1 MPVLPGPT
9 PQSQSES
16 SSQASEDRNLDPTEL
31 GRLGSI
37 HQPPSSVS
45 AALTVSDSKRAFH
58 RAFPHVIAPVYRR
71 MVDELLVELH
81 LLSRQRGFQS
91 DALFACGLIQV
102 FDSFSRG
109 YRPAEQ
115 REPLLDA
122 LCSASGFDAA
132 ELRGQRDTAMAAMGH
147 HSVDEVT
154 EWIAQQ
160 GQGAPEPVASALANV
175 RRPDF
180 HYSRLVAVGLLSL
193 LEKAQGAD
201 SKDAAALRQSAH
213 DLAEALGLLRDR
225 VDKDLT
231 LYVGN
236 LEKLAQAVELM
247 EETVA
252 AERRKRERKQSEVTA
267 PDPATP
273 DAAPQSAAE
282 PAAGAAAAPPAA
294 DAPAAD

>member
-1 MPVLPGPT
+1 M
-9 PQSQSES
+9 
-16 SSQASEDRNLDPTEL
+16 
-31 GRLGSI
+31 
-37 HQPPSSVS
+37 S

-58 RAFPHVIAPVYRR
+58 RAFPHVIAPIHRR

-102 FDSFSRG
+102 FDAFSRG

-115 REPLLDA
+115 REPLLEA

-132 ELRGQRDTAMAAMGH
+132 DLRSQRDTAMAAMGE
-147 HSVDEVT
+147 HSVEEVKQ
-154 EWIAQQ
+154 WIADQ
-160 GQGAPEPVASALANV
+160 GSGAPEPVSSALANV

-193 LEKAQGAD
+193 LEKARGAD
-201 SKDAAALRQSAH
+201 AMDPAAMRQFAH
-213 DLAEALGLLRDR
+213 ELGEAMGLLRDR
-225 VDKDLT
+225 VDKDLS
-231 LYVGN
+231 LYASN

-252 AERRKRERKQSEVTA
+252 AERRKRERQGAAVTPPA
-267 PDPATP
+267 AADPP
-273 DAAPQSAAE
+273 AAE
-282 PAAGAAAAPPAA
+282 SAGAPPAA